1 MKVPIDSK
9 VLRDLIKKEDIE
21 RLLREIKSIEVI
33 NSNDRMIENTYK
45 ELMQRGTYKD
55 LIKII
60 KTTYLRNEMRKNNN
74 KKISDKDD
82 SYFTQAEKYLYSE
95 FAIVLGLNFA
105 DTKQYVIDV
114 VSKYD

>member
-1 MKVPIDSK
+1 
-9 VLRDLIKKEDIE
+9 
-21 RLLREIKSIEVI
+21 
-33 NSNDRMIENTYK
+33 
-45 ELMQRGTYKD
+45 
-55 LIKII
+55 
-60 KTTYLRNEMRKNNN
+60 MRKNNN